1 MIHYA
6 AETCEQK
13 DIFIFEFSDSSR
25 NYSKKPLWVPLT
37 KTKNLVRK
45 LFKKTIKVLEE
56 KNDKD
61 IGIYLN
67 AYLYLV
73 SLQVLK

>member
-1 MIHYA
+1 MVHFA

-13 DIFIFEFSDSSR
+13 DVFIFEFLDSSR
-25 NYSKKPLWVPLT
+25 ISSKKPLLVPLT

-45 LFKKTIKVLEE
+45 WFKKTIKVFEK

-61 IGIYLN
+61 NGIYLN

-73 SLQVLK
+73 SLRVLK